1 MKYNINN
8 NNISKLFL
16 DIEKNLEEK
25 SEIINELLKVDHK
38 YCKIRTDIKMLKNTL
53 DMLKS
58 EKIDTQKEQKILV
71 IYNGNPCITLNLTIL
86 AVLTKSTIILDCNEC
101 MLGLN
106 SYIIETVNNSL
117 KNLQTDELI
126 YLKNRKQEA
135 KDIDKIICIDDI
147 NKYNSYLRAQN
158 KKVRFYSYNYLD
170 FYSDSDE
177 FEEIEELIYK
187 FAEENQIPIE
197 VYSEL
202 QIEEAAQMIKNGLG
216 KSVAILTNNEDTKRV
231 FEKNLK
237 NKNLYINKNPFGE
250 NQRLISKDII
260 M

>member
-8 NNISKLFL
+8 NNISKLFI
-16 DIEKNLEEK
+16 DIETNLEEK
-25 SEIINELLKVDHK
+25 SEVINELLKIDHK
-38 YCKIRTDIKMLKNTL
+38 YCKMKTDIKMLKNTL
-53 DMLKS
+53 EGLKN

-71 IYNGNPCITLNLTIL
+71 SYNGNTCITLNLSIV
-86 AVLTKSTIILDCNEC
+86 AILTKSTIILDCNEC

-106 SYIIETVNNSL
+106 SFIIETVNNSL
-117 KNLQTDELI
+117 NNFQTDKLI
-126 YLKNRKQEA
+126 YLSDRKQETEN
-135 KDIDKIICIDDI
+135 IDQIICIDDI

-158 KKVRFYSYNYLD
+158 KKARFYSLNYLD

-177 FEEIEELIYK
+177 FEEIKELIYK
-187 FAEENQIPIE
+187 FAKENQTPVE

-216 KSVAILTNNEDTKRV
+216 KSVAILTNNEDTKRI
-231 FEKNLK
+231 FKEKLQ
-237 NKNLYINKNPFGE
+237 NKKMYINKNPFGE